1 MKRQLLRGII
11 CISATIALSGCS
23 SKADV
28 KEVDNRFNDATI
40 ESIARESDV
49 QEMIT
54 VPDVTGIPYTSAE
67 STLNQ
72 QGLNVAKEEKYSDY
86 VAEGIVISQSLEAG
100 STVTKDSTITLVVSK
115 GVEVVEVPDVPNMDE
130 SSAVNVLKNCPFVI
144 SVTYE
149 YSESVAEGYVIS
161 QSESAGSKL
170 AKGSEIAIIISLGVN
185 K

>member
-100 STVTKDSTITLVVSK
+100 STVTKDSTIT
-115 GVEVVEVPDVPNMDE
+115 VVEVPDVTNMDE